1 MEESVRQA
9 GNKARIAVQL
19 VDGNSGAT
27 LWAET
32 YDRPYDPAGVFDL
45 PDELVPRILATVADM
60 HGILPRSMSA
70 ALRSRDPAEL
80 SPYAAVLR
88 SFA

>member
-27 LWAET
+27 LWET
-32 YDRPYDPAGVFDL
+32 QPPAGITWAI
-45 PDELVPRILATVADM
+45 EQTRRSADAIM
-60 HGILPRSMSA
+60 AERREQ
-70 ALRSRDPAEL
+70 LRL
-80 SPYAAVLR
+80 SGCH
-88 SFA
+88 